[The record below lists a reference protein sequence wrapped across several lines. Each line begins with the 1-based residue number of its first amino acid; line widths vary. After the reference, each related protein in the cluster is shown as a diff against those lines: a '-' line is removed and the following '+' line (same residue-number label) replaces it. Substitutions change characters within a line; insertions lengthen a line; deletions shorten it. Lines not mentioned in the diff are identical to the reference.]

1 MNSVFVYCEIEEGII
16 ADVSLELLT
25 KGRTLATELGVKLE
39 AIVLGS
45 DLKGVEKQVFPY
57 GVDVLW
63 LGDDKRLAPYTTLP
77 HTSILVNLFKQEKP
91 QIAFMGASSIG
102 RDLGPR
108 VSSALHSGLT
118 ADCTS
123 LDYDAES
130 GNVAWTRPAFGGNL
144 MAVIMCPNTRPQIG
158 TVRPGVFKK
167 TPVEGKEVEVITEEV
182 TVPAEKIRTK
192 LLESIREAAA
202 GVVNLEDAEVIVAG
216 GRGMGGPENFK
227 LCEELAEVL
236 GGAVG
241 ASRAAVDAGWIG
253 HAHQVGQTGK
263 TVGPKLY
270 IACGISGAIQHLA
283 GMSGSDCIVAI
294 NKDPEAPIF
303 KAADYG
309 IVGNL
314 FDVLPTLTA
323 EIRKLKA

>member
-1 MNSVFVYCEIEEGII
+1 
-16 ADVSLELLT
+16 
-25 KGRTLATELGVKLE
+25 
-39 AIVLGS
+39 
-45 DLKGVEKQVFPY
+45 
-57 GVDVLW
+57 
-63 LGDDKRLAPYTTLP
+63 
-77 HTSILVNLFKQEKP
+77 
-91 QIAFMGASSIG
+91 
-102 RDLGPR
+102 
-108 VSSALHSGLT
+108 
-118 ADCTS
+118 
-123 LDYDAES
+123 
-130 GNVAWTRPAFGGNL
+130 

-323 EIRKLKA
+323 EIRKLKHNPYSLLFIKVKRLTALLTIDAGQWLYMATYQFQDLKGDQNTKPYIRVI

>member
-1 MNSVFVYCEIEEGII
+1 
-16 ADVSLELLT
+16 
-25 KGRTLATELGVKLE
+25 
-39 AIVLGS
+39 
-45 DLKGVEKQVFPY
+45 
-57 GVDVLW
+57 
-63 LGDDKRLAPYTTLP
+63 
-77 HTSILVNLFKQEKP
+77 
-91 QIAFMGASSIG
+91 
-102 RDLGPR
+102 
-108 VSSALHSGLT
+108 
-118 ADCTS
+118 
-123 LDYDAES
+123 
-130 GNVAWTRPAFGGNL
+130 

-167 TPVEGKEVEVITEEV
+167 LPVDQKEVQVIRENIS
-182 TVPAEKIRTK
+182 VPEEKIRTR
-192 LLESIREAAA
+192 LVDSVREAAS
-202 GVVNLEDAEVIVAG
+202 GIVNLEGAEIIISG

-227 LCEELAEVL
+227 LLEELAGVL
-236 GGAVG
+236 GAAVG

-253 HAHQVGQTGK
+253 HARQVGQTGK

-283 GMSGSDCIVAI
+283 GMSGSDCIVAV

-314 FDVLPTLTA
+314 FEVLPVLTE